1 MFSEGDDGCVG
12 QGQAKQKRTLSH
24 SSLQTAML
32 LLGRHLA
39 VLDRRARKVCPTVPH
54 SPLLFSRLI
63 GPAEVQKVTLA
74 NEGEGGRRSPAS
86 MNVARVFGIPDA
98 NQGAVGCL
106 HHPHLTEQQQ
116 LLPFLPKNLSWRRER
131 RRLCCQQGHQRNVTT
146 LRPPFQIWGKIR
158 ET

>member
-1 MFSEGDDGCVG
+1 MMFFKGDDGCVG
-12 QGQAKQKRTLSH
+12 QGQAKQKTTLSH

-63 GPAEVQKVTLA
+63 GPSEVQKGTLA
-74 NEGEGGRRSPAS
+74 NEGEGGRRSTAW

-106 HHPHLTEQQQ
+106 HHPNLTEHHQQRC
-116 LLPFLPKNLSWRRER
+116 LFFPR
-131 RRLCCQQGHQRNVTT
+131 
-146 LRPPFQIWGKIR
+146 I
-158 ET
+158 

>member
-1 MFSEGDDGCVG
+1 MFSEGDVGCVE
-12 QGQAKQKRTLSH
+12 QGQAKQKTTLSH

-54 SPLLFSRLI
+54 SPLLFSHLI
-63 GPAEVQKVTLA
+63 GRAEVQMRTLA
-74 NEGEGGRRSPAS
+74 NQEEAGRRSTAW

-106 HHPHLTEQQQ
+106 HHPNLTDQLV
-116 LLPFLPKNLSWRRER
+116 LLPKLFHNLAS
-131 RRLCCQQGHQRNVTT
+131 
-146 LRPPFQIWGKIR
+146 RPELEFVLSAGASADCHYSASAFQNLGQN
-158 ET
+158 